1 MSQVLVVDKNGT
13 PRDWCD
19 LQDAAIYYAV
29 DKVIWEIGSTIK
41 VFRGGINNLG
51 ERSSI
56 SVSSIIGVSG
66 PILGHNFYARETVYA
81 DRSILY
87 SRDRRLCAYC
97 GNVFE
102 DRNLTIDH
110 VLPRSRGG
118 KNTWVNCVASCKP
131 CNNRKDDRTPEE
143 AGMQLL
149 YVPYAPTI
157 QEKILLKGR
166 RVLADQMEYLMASIP
181 KTSRVWRGQA

>member
-1 MSQVLVVDKNGT
+1 MSQVLIVDKNGM
-13 PRDWCD
+13 PRNWSN
-19 LQDAAIYYAV
+19 LEDAVIYYATN
-29 DKVIWEIGSTIK
+29 KVIWEIGSVIK
-41 VFRGGINNLG
+41 TFRGGFNSQG
-51 ERSSI
+51 ERSMI
-56 SVSSIIGVSG
+56 DISSIVGVTG
-66 PILGHNFYARETVYA
+66 PILGHNFYSRQTIYA
-81 DRSILY
+81 DRATLY

-97 GNVFE
+97 GE
-102 DRNLTIDH
+102 TYDDRYLTIDH

-118 KNTWVNCVASCKP
+118 KNTWVNCVTACKP

-166 RVLADQMEYLMASIP
+166 KVLADQMEYLMSTIP
-181 KTSRVWRGQA
+181 KTSRLWRSQ